1 MPALPASLLP
11 TRLLLAFAALLALLQ
26 PAWAMAGD
34 LRYVIDRSASRVD
47 AKVPFLGIASKTAKF
62 PDMTGTFN
70 LSFADLEALDMV
82 VDIDARTL
90 TTGDAQTKT
99 LKGKSFFD
107 VAHHPTVRF
116 VGKRLKMT
124 GERTAEVEGQ
134 ITARGVTRPI
144 RLNVTFSV
152 PPFSTGG
159 TQPISIVGTGV
170 IDRRQ
175 FGMTAFPWII
185 GAMVNVTIRARMVPG

>member
-1 MPALPASLLP
+1 MHRLLP
-11 TRLLLAFAALLALLQ
+11 RLLIVFAALLAMLQ
-26 PAWAMAGD
+26 PAQGAAGD
-34 LRYVIDRSASRVD
+34 LRYVIDRSASHVD
-47 AKVPFLGIASKTAKF
+47 AKVAFLGIASKTAKF
-62 PDMTGTFN
+62 PDMSGTFN

-90 TTGDAQTKT
+90 TTGDSQTKT

-116 VGKRLKMT
+116 VGKHLKMT
-124 GERTAEVEGQ
+124 GDKTAKVEGL
-134 ITARGVTRPI
+134 ITARGITRPI
-144 RLNVTFSV
+144 ELSVTFSV

>member
-1 MPALPASLLP
+1 MTNPFS
-11 TRLLLAFAALLALLQ
+11 RLLIGFAAVLTLVQ
-26 PAWAMAGD
+26 PAAALAGD

-47 AKVPFLGIASKTAKF
+47 AKVPFLGIASKTAHF
-62 PDMTGTFN
+62 PDMSGTFN
-70 LSFADLEALDMV
+70 LSFANLEALDMV

-90 TTGDAQTKT
+90 TTGDSQAKT
-99 LKGKSFFD
+99 LKGKNFFD
-107 VAHHPTVRF
+107 VANHPTVRF
-116 VGKRLKMT
+116 VGRHLKMT
-124 GERTAEVEGQ
+124 GDKTAEVEGD
-134 ITARGVTRPI
+134 ITARGITRPI
-144 RLNVTFSV
+144 KLNVTFSV

-185 GAMVNVTIRARMVPG
+185 GAMVNVTIRARMVPS

>member
-1 MPALPASLLP
+1 MLRRTFRVLITL
-11 TRLLLAFAALLALLQ
+11 AALFAVLQ
-26 PAWAMAGD
+26 PAAGAAGD
-34 LRYVIDRSASRVD
+34 LRYVIDKAASQVD
-47 AKVPFLGIASKTAKF
+47 AKVAFFGIASKTAKF
-62 PDMTGTFN
+62 PDMSGTFN
-70 LSFADLEALDMV
+70 LSFANMQALDMV

-99 LKGKSFFD
+99 LRGRSFFD
-107 VAHHPTVRF
+107 VARHPTLRF
-116 VGKRLKMT
+116 VGRKLNMT
-124 GERTAEVEGQ
+124 GALTAMVEGD
-134 ITARGVTRPI
+134 ITARGITRPI
-144 RLNVTFSV
+144 TLGVTFSV
-152 PPFSTGG
+152 PPMSTGG

>member
-1 MPALPASLLP
+1 MH
-11 TRLLLAFAALLALLQ
+11 RLSSRLFIVLAALMAMLQ
-26 PAWAMAGD
+26 PAQGAAGD
-34 LRYVIDRSASRVD
+34 LRYVIDRSASHVD
-47 AKVPFLGIASKTAKF
+47 AKVAFLGIASKTAKF
-62 PDMTGTFN
+62 PDMSGTFN

-116 VGKRLKMT
+116 VGQRLKMT
-124 GERTAEVEGQ
+124 GEKTAEVEGN
-134 ITARGVTRPI
+134 ITARGITRPI
-144 RLNVTFSV
+144 KLTVTFSV

-185 GAMVNVTIRARMVPG
+185 GSMVNVTIRARMVPS

>member
-1 MPALPASLLP
+1 MR
-11 TRLLLAFAALLALLQ
+11 RLLIILAALLAMLQ
-26 PAWAMAGD
+26 PAQGAAGD
-34 LRYVIDRSASRVD
+34 LRYVIDKSASRVD
-47 AKVPFLGIASKTAKF
+47 AKVAFLGIASKTAKF
-62 PDMTGTFN
+62 PDMSGTFN

-90 TTGDAQTKT
+90 TTGDSQTKT

-107 VAHHPTVRF
+107 VARHPTVRF

-124 GERTAEVEGQ
+124 GDKTAEVEGL
-134 ITARGVTRPI
+134 ITARGITRPI
-144 RLNVTFSV
+144 QLNVTFSV

-175 FGMTAFPWII
+175 FGMTAYPIII
-185 GAMVNVTIRARMVPG
+185 GAMVNVTIRARMVPN

>member
-1 MPALPASLLP
+1 MHRFLPAFLIPVLASL
-11 TRLLLAFAALLALLQ
+11 AALLV
-26 PAWAMAGD
+26 PAAAMAGD
-34 LRYVIDRSASRVD
+34 LRYVIDRSASHVD
-47 AKVPFLGIASKTAKF
+47 AKVAFLGIASKTAKF
-62 PDMTGTFN
+62 PDMSGTFN
-70 LSFADLEALDMV
+70 LSFSNLEALDMV

-90 TTGDAQTKT
+90 TTGDSQTKT
-99 LKGKSFFD
+99 LQGKSFFD

-116 VGKRLKMT
+116 VGRRLKMS
-124 GERTAEVEGQ
+124 GERTATVEGD

-144 RLNVTFSV
+144 KLDVTFSV

-170 IDRRQ
+170 IDRRK
-175 FGMTAFPWII
+175 FGMTAYPIII

>member
-1 MPALPASLLP
+1 MQILLSRLLAALAALTMALLPA
-11 TRLLLAFAALLALLQ
+11 A
-26 PAWAMAGD
+26 AMAGD
-34 LRYVIDRSASRVD
+34 LRYVVDKAASRVD
-47 AKVPFLGIASKTAKF
+47 AKVAFFGIATKSATF
-62 PDMTGTFN
+62 PEMSGTFN

-90 TTGDAQTKT
+90 TTGDSQAAT

-107 VAHHPTVRF
+107 VAHYPTVRF
-116 VGKRLKMT
+116 VGKHLHMT
-124 GERTAEVEGQ
+124 GEKTAEVEGQ
-134 ITARGVTRPI
+134 ITARGVTRSI
-144 RLNVTFSV
+144 KLAVTFSV

-175 FGMTAFPWII
+175 FGMTAYPFII
-185 GAMVNVTIRARMVPG
+185 GSMVKVTIRARMVPG

>member
-1 MPALPASLLP
+1 MPRFPLRFLV
-11 TRLLLAFAALLALLQ
+11 LLAALFTMLQ
-26 PAWAMAGD
+26 PALGAAGD
-34 LRYVIDRSASRVD
+34 LRYVIDKSASHVD
-47 AKVPFLGIASKTAKF
+47 AKVPFFGIASKTAKF
-62 PDMTGTFN
+62 PDMSGTFN
-70 LSFADLEALDMV
+70 LSFANLEALDMV

-90 TTGDAQTKT
+90 TTGDAQTNT
-99 LKGKSFFD
+99 LKGRSFFD

-124 GERTAEVEGQ
+124 GDRTAEVEGQ

-144 RLNVTFSV
+144 RLAVTFSV

-185 GAMVNVTIRARMVPG
+185 GAMVNVTIRARMVPS

>member
-1 MPALPASLLP
+1 MRRLLP
-11 TRLLLAFAALLALLQ
+11 RLLIILAALMAMLQ
-26 PAWAMAGD
+26 PAQGAAGD
-34 LRYVIDRSASRVD
+34 LRYVIDKSASRVD
-47 AKVPFLGIASKTAKF
+47 AKVAFLGIASKTAKF
-62 PDMTGTFN
+62 PDMSGTFN

-90 TTGDAQTKT
+90 TTGDSQTKT

-107 VAHHPTVRF
+107 VARHPTVRF

-124 GERTAEVEGQ
+124 GDKTAEVEGL
-134 ITARGVTRPI
+134 ITARGITRPI
-144 RLNVTFSV
+144 QLNVTFSV

-175 FGMTAFPWII
+175 FGMTAYPIII
-185 GAMVNVTIRARMVPG
+185 GAMVNVTIRARMVPN

>member
-1 MPALPASLLP
+1 MTGMLSAL
-11 TRLLLAFAALLALLQ
+11 TRLLAAFASLALFLS
-26 PAWAMAGD
+26 PMAAMAGD
-34 LRYVIDRSASRVD
+34 LRYVVDKAASRVD
-47 AKVPFLGIASKTAKF
+47 AKVAFFGIASKTASF
-62 PDMTGTFN
+62 PDMSGTFN

-90 TTGDAQTKT
+90 TTGDSQTKT

-107 VAHHPTVRF
+107 VARHPTVRF

-124 GERTAEVEGQ
+124 GDKTADVEGL
-134 ITARGVTRPI
+134 ITARGITRPI
-144 RLNVTFSV
+144 QLNVTFSV

-175 FGMTAFPWII
+175 FGMTAYPIII
-185 GAMVNVTIRARMVPG
+185 GAMVNVTIRARMVPN

>member
-1 MPALPASLLP
+1 MIGMPSALSRLLSTLACLALILFPAS
-11 TRLLLAFAALLALLQ
+11 
-26 PAWAMAGD
+26 AMAGD
-34 LRYVIDRSASRVD
+34 LRYVVDRSASRVD
-47 AKVPFLGIASKTAKF
+47 AKVPFFGIATKSATF
-62 PDMTGTFN
+62 PDMSGTFN

-90 TTGDAQTKT
+90 TTGDAQAKT

-107 VAHHPTVRF
+107 VARYPSVRF

-124 GERTAEVEGQ
+124 GDKTAEVEGD

-144 RLNVTFSV
+144 KLAVTFSV
-152 PPFSTGG
+152 PPYSTGG

-175 FGMTAFPWII
+175 FGMTAYPFII
-185 GAMVNVTIRARMVPG
+185 GSIVKVTIRARMVPG

>member
-1 MPALPASLLP
+1 MA
-11 TRLLLAFAALLALLQ
+11 RLLSRLLITLAAVLTMLQ
-26 PAWAMAGD
+26 PAQGAAGD
-34 LRYVIDRSASRVD
+34 LRYVIDRSASHVD
-47 AKVPFLGIASKTAKF
+47 AKVAFLGIASKTAKF
-62 PDMTGTFN
+62 PDMSGTFN
-70 LSFADLEALDMV
+70 LSFANLEALDMV

-90 TTGDAQTKT
+90 TTGDSQTKT
-99 LKGKSFFD
+99 LKGRQFFD
-107 VAHHPTVRF
+107 VARHPTVRF
-116 VGKRLKMT
+116 VGRHLKMT
-124 GERTAEVEGQ
+124 GDRTATVEGD

-144 RLNVTFSV
+144 KLAVTFSV

>member
-1 MPALPASLLP
+1 MSGMSSAFSRLLSALAALALVLLPA
-11 TRLLLAFAALLALLQ
+11 A
-26 PAWAMAGD
+26 AMAGD
-34 LRYVIDRSASRVD
+34 LRYVVDRSASRVD
-47 AKVPFLGIASKTAKF
+47 AKVAFFGIATKTASF
-62 PDMTGTFN
+62 PDMSGTFN

-90 TTGDAQTKT
+90 TTGDSQAKT

-107 VAHHPTVRF
+107 VARYPTLRF
-116 VGKRLKMT
+116 VGRRLHMT
-124 GERTAEVEGQ
+124 GDRTAEVEGN

-144 RLNVTFSV
+144 KLAVTFSV

-175 FGMTAFPWII
+175 FGMTAFPFII
-185 GAMVNVTIRARMVPG
+185 GAMVKVTIRARMVPG

>member
-1 MPALPASLLP
+1 MTTLPA
-11 TRLLLAFAALLALLQ
+11 RLILAFAALLALLQ
-26 PAWAMAGD
+26 PAWAMAAD
-34 LRYVIDRSASRVD
+34 LRYVIDSSASQVD
-47 AKVPFLGIASKTAKF
+47 AKVPFFGIASKTAKF
-62 PDMTGTFN
+62 PDMAGTFN
-70 LSFADLEALDMV
+70 LSFADLGALDMV
-82 VDIDARTL
+82 VEIDARTL
-90 TTGDAQTKT
+90 TTGDAQAKT

-107 VAHHPTVRF
+107 VARHPTLRF
-116 VGKRLKMT
+116 VGRRLKMT
-124 GERTAEVEGQ
+124 GERTATVEGD

-144 RLNVTFSV
+144 QLAVTFSV

-175 FGMTAFPWII
+175 FGMTAFPLII

>member
-1 MPALPASLLP
+1 MYRLSS
-11 TRLLLAFAALLALLQ
+11 RLLIIFAALMAMLQ
-26 PAWAMAGD
+26 PAQGAAGD
-34 LRYVIDRSASRVD
+34 LRYVIDRSASHVD
-47 AKVPFLGIASKTAKF
+47 ARVAFFGIASKTAKF
-62 PDMTGTFN
+62 PDMSGTFN

-90 TTGDAQTKT
+90 TTGDSQTKT
-99 LKGKSFFD
+99 LQGKSFFD

-124 GERTAEVEGQ
+124 GDKTAEVEGL
-134 ITARGVTRPI
+134 ITARGITRPI

-175 FGMTAFPWII
+175 FGMTAYPFII

>member
-1 MPALPASLLP
+1 MTSLLS
-11 TRLLLAFAALLALLQ
+11 RLFAAFALLAMLLQ
-26 PAWAMAGD
+26 PATAVAGD

-47 AKVPFLGIASKTAKF
+47 ARVAFFGIASKTAQF

-70 LSFADLEALDMV
+70 LSFSDLEALDMI

-90 TTGDAQTKT
+90 TTGDSQTKT
-99 LKGKSFFD
+99 LQGKSFFD

-116 VGKRLKMT
+116 VGRRLHMT
-124 GERTAEVEGQ
+124 GDRTADVEGN
-134 ITARGVTRPI
+134 ITARGITRPI
-144 RLNVTFSV
+144 KLAVTFSV

-175 FGMTAFPWII
+175 FGMTAYPFII
-185 GAMVNVTIRARMVPG
+185 GSMVRVTIRARMVPG

>member
-1 MPALPASLLP
+1 MPSPFSRLFSAL
-11 TRLLLAFAALLALLQ
+11 AALALLLL
-26 PAWAMAGD
+26 PAAAMAGD
-34 LRYVIDRSASRVD
+34 LRYVVDKSASKVD
-47 AKVPFLGIASKTAKF
+47 AKVAFLGIATKTAHF

-90 TTGDAQTKT
+90 TTGDSQAKT

-107 VAHHPTVRF
+107 VANHPTVRF
-116 VGKRLKMT
+116 VGRHLKMT
-124 GERTAEVEGQ
+124 GEKTAEVEGD

-144 RLNVTFSV
+144 KLAITFSV

-175 FGMTAFPWII
+175 FGMTAYPWII
-185 GAMVNVTIRARMVPG
+185 GSMVHVTIRARMVPG

>member
-1 MPALPASLLP
+1 MPRFPA
-11 TRLLLAFAALLALLQ
+11 RLLITLAALFAMLQ
-26 PAWAMAGD
+26 PAAGATGD

-47 AKVPFLGIASKTAKF
+47 AKVAFFGIASKTARF
-62 PDMTGTFN
+62 PDMSGTFN
-70 LSFADLEALDMV
+70 LSFADMEALDMV

-90 TTGDAQTKT
+90 TTGDSQTKT
-99 LKGKSFFD
+99 LRGSQFFD
-107 VAHHPTVRF
+107 VAHHPTVHF
-116 VGKRLKMT
+116 VGKRMHMT
-124 GERTAEVEGQ
+124 GDRSAVVEGQ

-144 RLNVTFSV
+144 KLTVSFSV
-152 PPFSTGG
+152 SPMSTGG

>member
-1 MPALPASLLP
+1 MLPMLSRHVS
-11 TRLLLAFAALLALLQ
+11 RLLMALALLLL
-26 PAWAMAGD
+26 PAAAMAGD
-34 LRYVIDRSASRVD
+34 LRYVIDRSASQVD
-47 AKVPFLGIASKTAKF
+47 ARVAFLGIASKTAKF
-62 PDMTGTFN
+62 PDMSGTFN

-90 TTGDAQTKT
+90 TTGDSQTKT
-99 LKGKSFFD
+99 LQGKSFFD

-116 VGKRLKMT
+116 VGRRLKMT
-124 GERTAEVEGQ
+124 GEKTAEVEGD
-134 ITARGVTRPI
+134 ITARGITRPI
-144 RLNVTFSV
+144 KLNVTFSV

-175 FGMTAFPWII
+175 FGMTAYPFII
-185 GAMVNVTIRARMVPG
+185 GSMVNVTIRARMVPS

>member
-1 MPALPASLLP
+1 MPNLPA
-11 TRLLLAFAALLALLQ
+11 RLILALAALLALLQ
-26 PAWAMAGD
+26 PAGAMAAD
-34 LRYVIDRSASRVD
+34 LRYVIDHSASHVD

-62 PDMTGTFN
+62 PDMSGTFN
-70 LSFADLEALDMV
+70 LSFSNLEALDMV

-99 LKGKSFFD
+99 LRGRSFFD
-107 VAHHPTVRF
+107 VARHPTVHF
-116 VGKRLKMT
+116 VGRKLKMN
-124 GERTAEVEGQ
+124 GERTATVAGE
-134 ITARGVTRPI
+134 ITARGITRPI
-144 RLNVTFSV
+144 TLNVTFSV

>member
-1 MPALPASLLP
+1 MLRQLP
-11 TRLLLAFAALLALLQ
+11 RLLVALAALFAMLQ
-26 PAWAMAGD
+26 PAQGAAGD
-34 LRYVIDRSASRVD
+34 LRYVIDRSASHVD
-47 AKVPFLGIASKTAKF
+47 AKVPFFGIASKTAKF
-62 PDMTGTFN
+62 PDMSGTFN
-70 LSFADLEALDMV
+70 LSFANLEALDMV

-90 TTGDAQTKT
+90 TTGDSQTKT

-107 VAHHPTVRF
+107 VARHPTVRF
-116 VGKRLKMT
+116 VGRHLKMT
-124 GERTAEVEGQ
+124 GEKTADVEGD

-144 RLNVTFSV
+144 KLAVTFSV

>member
-1 MPALPASLLP
+1 MTALTARWLMTL
-11 TRLLLAFAALLALLQ
+11 AALLALLQ
-26 PAWAMAGD
+26 PAWAMAAD
-34 LRYVIDRSASRVD
+34 LRYVIDRSASEVV
-47 AKVPFLGIASKTAKF
+47 AKVPFFGIASKTAKF
-62 PDMTGTFN
+62 PDMSGTFN

-90 TTGDAQTKT
+90 TTGDAQAKT

-107 VAHHPTVRF
+107 VARHPTVRF
-116 VGKRLKMT
+116 VGRKLKLT
-124 GERTAEVEGQ
+124 GERTATVEGD

-144 RLNVTFSV
+144 KLDITFSV

-175 FGMTAFPWII
+175 FGMTAFPLII
-185 GAMVNVTIRARMVPG
+185 GAMVNVTIRARMVPN

>member
-1 MPALPASLLP
+1 MSGMTSAFSRLLSALAALALVLLPA
-11 TRLLLAFAALLALLQ
+11 A
-26 PAWAMAGD
+26 AMAGD
-34 LRYVIDRSASRVD
+34 LRYVVDRSASRVD
-47 AKVPFLGIASKTAKF
+47 AKVAFFGIATKTASF
-62 PDMTGTFN
+62 PDMSGTFN

-90 TTGDAQTKT
+90 TTGDSQAKT

-107 VAHHPTVRF
+107 VARYPTLRF
-116 VGKRLKMT
+116 VGRRLHMT
-124 GERTAEVEGQ
+124 GDRTAEVEGN

-144 RLNVTFSV
+144 KLAVTFSV

-175 FGMTAFPWII
+175 FGMTAFPFII
-185 GAMVNVTIRARMVPG
+185 GAMVKVTIRARMVPG

>member
-1 MPALPASLLP
+1 MTGMPSALPRLLAAFASL
-11 TRLLLAFAALLALLQ
+11 ALFLSPMA
-26 PAWAMAGD
+26 AMAGD
-34 LRYVIDRSASRVD
+34 LRYVVDKAASRVD
-47 AKVPFLGIASKTAKF
+47 AKVAFFGIASKTASF
-62 PDMTGTFN
+62 PDMSGTFN

-90 TTGDAQTKT
+90 TTGDSQAST

-116 VGKRLKMT
+116 VGRRIKMT
-124 GERTAEVEGQ
+124 GDKTADVEGD

-144 RLNVTFSV
+144 KLAVTFSV
-152 PPFSTGG
+152 PPYSTGG

-175 FGMTAFPWII
+175 FGMTAYPFII
-185 GAMVNVTIRARMVPG
+185 GSMVKVTIRARMVPN

>member
-1 MPALPASLLP
+1 MRRLLP
-11 TRLLLAFAALLALLQ
+11 RLLIILAALLAMLQ
-26 PAWAMAGD
+26 PAQGAAGD
-34 LRYVIDRSASRVD
+34 LRYVIDKSASRVD
-47 AKVPFLGIASKTAKF
+47 AKVAFLGIASKTAKF
-62 PDMTGTFN
+62 PDMSGTFN

-90 TTGDAQTKT
+90 TTGDSQTKT

-107 VAHHPTVRF
+107 VARHPTVRF

-124 GERTAEVEGQ
+124 GDKTADVEGL
-134 ITARGVTRPI
+134 ITARGITRPI
-144 RLNVTFSV
+144 QLKVTFSV

-175 FGMTAFPWII
+175 FGMTAYPIII
-185 GAMVNVTIRARMVPG
+185 GAMVNVTIRARMVPN

>member
-1 MPALPASLLP
+1 MLRQLP
-11 TRLLLAFAALLALLQ
+11 RLLVALAALFAMLQ
-26 PAWAMAGD
+26 PAQGAAGD
-34 LRYVIDRSASRVD
+34 LRYVIDRSASHVD
-47 AKVPFLGIASKTAKF
+47 AKVPFFGIASKTAKF
-62 PDMTGTFN
+62 PDMSGTFN
-70 LSFADLEALDMV
+70 LSFANLEALDMV

-90 TTGDAQTKT
+90 TTGDSQTKT

-107 VAHHPTVRF
+107 VARHPTVRF
-116 VGKRLKMT
+116 VGRHLKMT
-124 GERTAEVEGQ
+124 GEKTADVEGD

-144 RLNVTFSV
+144 KLAVTFSV

-185 GAMVNVTIRARMVPG
+185 GAMVNVTIRARMVPS